1 MPLRL
6 QATEDDVYH
15 LMDLKEQYF
24 IMTAICSVAEGISAY
39 FFIYQKRCWDLVY
52 LCTALALAIILL
64 LRQAIKIS
72 RSVMAPMAFSR
83 TERIQ
88 DKLVPY
94 LEYCEYRKEL
104 DKKTIK
110 AYRIDLRQYF
120 AFICCDEPDKEKI
133 EAYITE
139 LHKKYKQKTVKR
151 KIATLKAFYN
161 YLEEEEIISC
171 NPFRKIKV
179 KFKEN
184 LTLPRIIPREEI
196 EILLNYM
203 YNCLKEYDLTGYKY
217 KLRDIA
223 VVEVLFATGARVYE
237 ISTIR
242 EDSVNLNS
250 GQIRIMGKGGKERY
264 VQISNSSVLAILK
277 KYYMENENEIKKSG
291 CFFINNRGKRYTE
304 QSIRA
309 MLKKY
314 AKQAG
319 IERNITPHMFRHSFA
334 TYLIEEGVDVSCVQ
348 QILGHS
354 SIKTTQIYI
363 HIAAKKQAEI
373 LREMHPRNSMSIVD
387 VA

>member
-1 MPLRL
+1 M
-6 QATEDDVYH
+6 
-15 LMDLKEQYF
+15 
-24 IMTAICSVAEGISAY
+24 
-39 FFIYQKRCWDLVY
+39 
-52 LCTALALAIILL
+52 
-64 LRQAIKIS
+64 
-72 RSVMAPMAFSR
+72 
-83 TERIQ
+83 RIQ

-104 DKKTIK
+104 DKKTLK

-120 AFICCDEPDKEKI
+120 AFICCDEPDREKI
-133 EAYITE
+133 EEYITE

-151 KIATLKAFYN
+151 KIASLKAFYN
-161 YLEEEEIISC
+161 YLEEEEIISR

-179 KFKEN
+179 KFKET
-184 LTLPRIIPREEI
+184 LTLPRVIPREEI
-196 EILLNYM
+196 EMLLNYM
-203 YNCLKEYDLTGYKY
+203 YDCLKENGLTGYKY
-217 KLRDIA
+217 KLGDIA
-223 VVEVLFATGARVYE
+223 VVEVLFATGAREYE
-237 ISTIR
+237 ISNIR

-291 CFFINNRGKRYTE
+291 CFFINNRGNRYTE

-373 LREMHPRNSMSIVD
+373 LREMHPRNNMSIIVD